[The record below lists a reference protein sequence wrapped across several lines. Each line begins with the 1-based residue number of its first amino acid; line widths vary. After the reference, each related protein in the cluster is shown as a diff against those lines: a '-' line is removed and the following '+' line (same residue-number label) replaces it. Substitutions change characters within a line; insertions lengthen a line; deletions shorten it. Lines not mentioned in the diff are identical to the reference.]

1 MSSETY
7 AQGDCIDA
15 ARAGQTGQKIRSLM
29 TDQKNRAADGLQ
41 RLAGRVRTTATTPS
55 DAAGQLAGYRNGAA
69 AGLESMATYV
79 RAADV
84 PTVLRDARRLA
95 RRPEVLAAGAFLT
108 GLLVAR
114 FLRVPTRRVDQP
126 WRAAAD
132 RWREALQKGALVAS
146 AAAAQAASSAA
157 DTLRQTAESRG
168 FSPETVVERVASSRL
183 GKQLAIVGDHLM
195 RANVMAATLLK
206 NAKEAAAPRLT

>member
-7 AQGDCIDA
+7 AHGDDIDSA
-15 ARAGQTGQKIRSLM
+15 KAGQTRQKIHSLM

-41 RLAGRVRTTATTPS
+41 RLACRVRPTDTTPS
-55 DAAGQLAGYRNGAA
+55 DAAG
-69 AGLESMATYV
+69 
-79 RAADV
+79 
-84 PTVLRDARRLA
+84 RLA

-114 FLRVPTRRVDQP
+114 FLRVPTRRVDQS

-132 RWREALQKGALVAS
+132 RWREAVQKGAQVAS

-157 DTLRQTAESRG
+157 DTLRQTAESR
-168 FSPETVVERVASSRL
+168 SLRPETVVEKVTGARL
-183 GKQLAIVGDHLM
+183 GKQLAVFGDHLM
-195 RANVMAATLLK
+195 RANPKGSRPTSGAA
-206 NAKEAAAPRLT
+206 

>member
-7 AQGDCIDA
+7 AQGDYIDS
-15 ARAGQTGQKIRSLM
+15 AGQTRQKIRSLM

-41 RLAGRVRTTATTPS
+41 HLAGRVRPTATTPS
-55 DAAGQLAGYRNGAA
+55 DAAGQFVGYRHGAA
-69 AGLESMATYV
+69 AGLDSMATYV
-79 RAADV
+79 RAADL
-84 PTVLRDARRLA
+84 PTVLRDAGRLA

-114 FLRVPTRRVDQP
+114 FLRVPTRRVDQS

-132 RWREALQKGALVAS
+132 RWRDALQKGAQVAS
-146 AAAAQAASSAA
+146 VAAAQAASSAA
-157 DTLRQTAESRG
+157 DTLRHTAESRS
-168 FSPETVVERVASSRL
+168 FSPETVVEKVTGSRL

-195 RANVMAATLLK
+195 RASAKASRPTSGAA
-206 NAKEAAAPRLT
+206 

>member
-7 AQGDCIDA
+7 AQGEHIDS
-15 ARAGQTGQKIRSLM
+15 ARAGQTTQKIRTLM

-41 RLAGRVRTTATTPS
+41 RFAGRVRTTATTPS
-55 DAAGQLAGYRNGAA
+55 DAASQLAGYRNGAA
-69 AGLESMATYV
+69 AGLDSMATYV

-84 PTVLRDARRLA
+84 PTVLRDAGRLA
-95 RRPEVLAAGAFLT
+95 RRPEVLAVGAFVT

-132 RWREALQKGALVAS
+132 RWREALQKGAQV
-146 AAAAQAASSAA
+146 
-157 DTLRQTAESRG
+157 TG
-168 FSPETVVERVASSRL
+168 SRL
-183 GKQLAIVGDHLM
+183 GKQLALVGDHLL
-195 RANVMAATLLK
+195 RANVKATRPTSGAA
-206 NAKEAAAPRLT
+206 